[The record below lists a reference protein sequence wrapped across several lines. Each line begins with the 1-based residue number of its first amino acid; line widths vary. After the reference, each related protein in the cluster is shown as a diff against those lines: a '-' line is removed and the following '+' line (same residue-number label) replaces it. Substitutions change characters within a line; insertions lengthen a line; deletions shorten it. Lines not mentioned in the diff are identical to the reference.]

1 MSDKRAKYE
10 ITEIAHP
17 QYPFLHRIRAL
28 QPVGTEVRLG
38 DLGGFVEHEGN
49 LSDDTEDSA
58 WVYDDAIACNDAYL
72 DQGATLRDRAVACER
87 AYLSGHT
94 RLSGEVR
101 AEGDAYLRGA
111 VVRDRARVSGTLL
124 DRPKEGGYPEVCG
137 ESVVYGTVSG
147 QVRIGGSSVVF
158 AGESFCNDTRDTWT
172 IQDGRR
178 TVERN
183 PDRDTL
189 RPLRQGQAMTQPKL
203 KRREKI
209 THER

>member
-1 MSDKRAKYE
+1 MSGKRAKYE

-17 QYPFLHRIRAL
+17 EYPFLHRIRAL
-28 QPVGTEVRLG
+28 QPVGTEVRPG

-49 LSDDTEDSA
+49 LSDDTEDAA

-72 DQGATLRDRAVACER
+72 DQGATLRERAVACER

-94 RLSGEVR
+94 RLSGEAR

-111 VVRDRARVSGTLL
+111 VVKDQARVFGILL
-124 DRPKEGGYPEVCG
+124 DRPSGARPEVCG
-137 ESVVYGTVSG
+137 KSVVYGTVSG
-147 QVRIGGSSVVF
+147 PVRISGSSVVF
-158 AGESFCNDTRDTWT
+158 AGERFCNDTGDTWT

-189 RPLRQGQAMTQPKL
+189 RPLRQGQAMAQPKP
-203 KRREKI
+203 KRRKKI

>member
-1 MSDKRAKYE
+1 MSGKRAKYE

-17 QYPFLHRIRAL
+17 EYPFLHRIRAL
-28 QPVGTEVRLG
+28 QPVGTEVRPG

-49 LSDDTEDSA
+49 LSNSPEDAA

-72 DQGATLRDRAVACER
+72 DQGATLRERAVACER
-87 AYLSGHT
+87 AYLSDHT
-94 RLSGEVR
+94 RLSGAAR

-147 QVRIGGSSVVF
+147 PVRIGGNSIVF
-158 AGESFCNDTRDTWT
+158 AGERFCNDTRDTWT

-183 PDRDTL
+183 PDRDAL
-189 RPLRQGQAMTQPKL
+189 RPLGQAMKQSKP
-203 KRREKI
+203 KRREK
-209 THER
+209 TAHER

>member
-1 MSDKRAKYE
+1 MSGKRAKYE

-94 RLSGEVR
+94 RLSGEAR

-111 VVRDRARVSGTLL
+111 VVKDQARVSGTLL
-124 DRPKEGGYPEVCG
+124 DRPSGARPEVCG
-137 ESVVYGTVSG
+137 KSVVYGTVSG
-147 QVRIGGSSVVF
+147 QVHITGNSVVF
-158 AGESFCNDTRDTWT
+158 AGESFCNDTGDTWL

-189 RPLRQGQAMTQPKL
+189 RPLGQAMKQSKP
-203 KRREKI
+203 KRREK
-209 THER
+209 TAHER